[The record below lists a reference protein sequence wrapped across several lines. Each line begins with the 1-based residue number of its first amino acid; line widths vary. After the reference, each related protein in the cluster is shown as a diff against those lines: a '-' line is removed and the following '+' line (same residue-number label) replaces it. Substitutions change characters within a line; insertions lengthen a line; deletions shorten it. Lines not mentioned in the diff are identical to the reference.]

1 MVLSTKQ
8 KTILLVTIL
17 FCFVTPAY
25 PSWIEHAKTQYIDL
39 DGDFIDEIIIE
50 SKHGAGTGHCIED
63 MRIFK
68 DKYPELEL
76 IFTIR
81 TLDSY
86 FDSIYGPGKYWD
98 IVSEV
103 EFTEPDL
110 EIGTRNI
117 TVKPKKI
124 YYKDENK
131 FVEKEEELETKVYKW
146 NGVKFEQENE

>member
-39 DGDFIDEIIIE
+39 DGDFIDEIVIK
-50 SKHGAGTGHCIED
+50 SHHGAGMGHYVED
-63 MRIFK
+63 IRIFK

-76 IFTIR
+76 VFRII

-86 FDSIYGPGKYWD
+86 FSPPYGKPFD
-98 IVSEV
+98 TISTV
-103 EFTEPDL
+103 EFTDQDPEK
-110 EIGTRNI
+110 GTRDI
-117 TVKPKKI
+117 VVKTKKV
-124 YYKDENK
+124 YYKDEETK
-131 FVEKEEELETKVYKW
+131 TVEKEEDLGIKIFKW
-146 NGVKFEQENE
+146 TGQVFE